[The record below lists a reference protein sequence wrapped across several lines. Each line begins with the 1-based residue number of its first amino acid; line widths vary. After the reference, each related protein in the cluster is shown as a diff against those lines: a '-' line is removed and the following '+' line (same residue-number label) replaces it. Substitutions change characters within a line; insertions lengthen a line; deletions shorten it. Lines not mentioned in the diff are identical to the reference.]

1 MEAKAVAKWVRKS
14 PLKVRR
20 VAKLVRGKL
29 VQDALNILHFS
40 EVAASEPLEKAIRS
54 AVSNML
60 NKDEGSK
67 LSPEELYIKELRI
80 DEGYMLKRFRAASM
94 GRATRIRR
102 RTCHISV
109 VVADKPVN

>member
-1 MEAKAVAKWVRKS
+1 MEAKARAKWVRYS

-20 VAKLVRGKL
+20 VAKMIRGK
-29 VQDALNILHFS
+29 VVNDALNILHFS
-40 EVAASEPLEKAIRS
+40 DVAAAKPLEKALRS
-54 AVSNML
+54 AVANMM
-60 NKDEGSK
+60 NKEEGTK
-67 LSPEELYIKELRI
+67 LMPEDLVIKELRI

-109 VVADKPVN
+109 VVADKPE